1 MEIWQSIILGI
12 TQGLTEFLPVSSSGH
27 LVLVQNAMGLAD
39 IPIMYDVMFHLG
51 TLVAVVLVMYR
62 EIAAIFAHPVKNHLV
77 VLIIAT
83 IPAAVVGFLFN
94 DLFEEAFSGTFLG
107 ICFILTAVI
116 LMLGEFIYD
125 RHKTKYDISLYSGI
139 SMGLMQALALFP
151 GISRSGSTIAGGLF
165 FGVNGTKAANF
176 AFLMSIPIILG
187 SLASEVLKLK
197 DTGFGDID
205 MAPMAVGTVVAAV
218 AGFFAVKF
226 MLKLI
231 KERKLTGFAIYVTAL
246 GIFVLIDQNISH
258 LIFK

>member
-1 MEIWQSIILGI
+1 
-12 TQGLTEFLPVSSSGH
+12 
-27 LVLVQNAMGLAD
+27 
-39 IPIMYDVMFHLG
+39 
-51 TLVAVVLVMYR
+51 
-62 EIAAIFAHPVKNHLV
+62 
-77 VLIIAT
+77 
-83 IPAAVVGFLFN
+83 
-94 DLFEEAFSGTFLG
+94 
-107 ICFILTAVI
+107 
-116 LMLGEFIYD
+116 MLGEFIYD

-165 FGVNGTKAANF
+165 FGVNRTKAANF

-218 AGFFAVKF
+218 VGFFAVKF